1 MACGTGK
8 TLTALRLAER
18 LEADLVLVLVPSLS
32 LLAQTLRE
40 WRQHCFSP
48 FDAIAVCSDDTVTD
62 AEASAAA
69 ADIPAPV
76 TTHPDVLA
84 AHLIGRR
91 AGRTVVFATY
101 HSALVVAA
109 AQTMGAPAF
118 DLALADEAHRT
129 AGQAAT
135 AFQLILDGDRIHA
148 TKRVFMTATPRLTK
162 GASAT
167 SMDDET
173 LYGPVMYRFGFAEAI
188 EAELLCDYQ
197 VVVVGVTDDS
207 IREQLE
213 EGAELVVGEHVLT
226 GYEGAA
232 AVAVLKAMEDYGIT
246 RMITFHGNVDR
257 AQRFA
262 TALPDVAAS
271 LLAPGEVSRPG
282 SDGGSQS
289 T

>member
-1 MACGTGK
+1 LTHTAIPTHVHVELADAASVPGAGIQLRPHQLAALFAATEALVHHDRGQLHMACGTGK

-101 HSALVVAA
+101 C
-109 AQTMGAPAF
+109 P
-118 DLALADEAHRT
+118 
-129 AGQAAT
+129 
-135 AFQLILDGDRIHA
+135 
-148 TKRVFMTATPRLTK
+148 
-162 GASAT
+162 
-167 SMDDET
+167 
-173 LYGPVMYRFGFAEAI
+173 
-188 EAELLCDYQ
+188 
-197 VVVVGVTDDS
+197 
-207 IREQLE
+207 
-213 EGAELVVGEHVLT
+213 
-226 GYEGAA
+226 
-232 AVAVLKAMEDYGIT
+232 
-246 RMITFHGNVDR
+246 
-257 AQRFA
+257 
-262 TALPDVAAS
+262 
-271 LLAPGEVSRPG
+271 APGLMEALNPREDESHGGTEEVPRRAAGAGDPA
-282 SDGGSQS
+282 GGRRAA
-289 T
+289 